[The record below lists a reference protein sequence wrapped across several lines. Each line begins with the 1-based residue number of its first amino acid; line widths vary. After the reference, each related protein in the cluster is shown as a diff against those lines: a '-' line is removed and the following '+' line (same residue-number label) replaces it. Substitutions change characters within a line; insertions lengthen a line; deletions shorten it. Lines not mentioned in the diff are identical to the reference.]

1 MSGQEPQLVYSFS
14 LQLSVHMV
22 IPAHL
27 GLEAGEPSAQGRAD
41 WIFYNTCGFFL
52 LLFYFKEWQKISRLS
67 IIRTDQNTDSGLT
80 VTLNNS
86 LVTLYTVL
94 AALAACVFHKIT
106 INTHS
111 RNLHEDFLAAP
122 SAWGLAPCAEEAVKS
137 MKSHFQRPLTVKL
150 TLMTREISGGGF
162 SLQDKIQVGKK
173 TNLCVKDRDVKWK
186 KKRLFL

>member
-1 MSGQEPQLVYSFS
+1 MYSFS

-67 IIRTDQNTDSGLT
+67 IILTDQNTDSGLT

-86 LVTLYTVL
+86 LVTLHTVL
-94 AALAACVFHKIT
+94 AALAASLFHKIT
-106 INTHS
+106 INTHC

-122 SAWGLAPCAEEAVKS
+122 SAWGLPPCAEEAVKS
-137 MKSHFQRPLTVKL
+137 MKSHIQRLLKFPESFKSVLQ
-150 TLMTREISGGGF
+150 SGGGLIHSSVSRDGDTF
-162 SLQDKIQVGKK
+162 
-173 TNLCVKDRDVKWK
+173 LCISNCDWVILNNMMPLNISHDH
-186 KKRLFL
+186 